1 MELRQRVRRSGRIH
15 SRTHLTR
22 QTKTMASGLRV

>member
-22 QTKTMASGLRV
+22 QKKTKTMA